1 VAQPT
6 TNPRDSRRYNLYFAR
21 MISISRET
29 ELYEF
34 DEFFSE
40 CGGYISVL
48 IGLSLMDVVE
58 YFFGLLDAKI
68 EKLKT

>member
-1 VAQPT
+1 
-6 TNPRDSRRYNLYFAR
+6 

-29 ELYEF
+29 QLYEF

-40 CGGYISVL
+40 CGGYISFL

-58 YFFGLLDAKI
+58 YFVGLLDAKI
-68 EKLKT
+68 EKLKTQ

>member
-1 VAQPT
+1 
-6 TNPRDSRRYNLYFAR
+6 

-29 ELYEF
+29 QLYEF